1 MKYELIHLDNK
12 GLIKTSH
19 GDISFLAFVK
29 HATFAGLTNPHVIL
43 HPFRYTSFF
52 CDFAPS
58 FFRSNHFRKYPG
70 LEKDPTETAY
80 ISNRIGRAFADYFS
94 KKIYGAR
101 FTHSYECAMALKKL
115 PIKGDR
121 PDFYCDTLTAQF
133 AVEAK
138 GYSAKS
144 VSNSDMKKHKKQSGT
159 GPLAINFSVA
169 SVAYNL
175 YKKPKIKFYDP
186 IGSDEPYD
194 LVLNSR
200 LRNFYYHNAINLI
213 EMISDFRTQSELP
226 NYYAY
231 NISYPFFPFRQF
243 LVNKKIAER
252 KFIDTEWLISMKN
265 VNIENQE
272 SEDFY
277 IDVDGIGLKG
287 LHNQGGIPL
296 CS

>member
-12 GLIKTSH
+12 GLIKNSH
-19 GDISFLAFVK
+19 GDISFLAFIK
-29 HATFAGLTNPHVIL
+29 HATFAGLGSHNVIL
-43 HPFRYTSFF
+43 HPLRYTSFF

-58 FFRSNHFRKYPG
+58 FFGSNNFRKYPG

-94 KKIYGAR
+94 KKIYGAK

-121 PDFYCDTLTAQF
+121 PDFYCDTLTTQF

-138 GYSAKS
+138 GYSAQS
-144 VSNSDMKKHKKQSGT
+144 VSDSDMEKHKKQSGT
-159 GPLAINFSVA
+159 GPLSINFSVA

-194 LVLNSR
+194 LDLNSR
-200 LRNFYYHNAINLI
+200 LRYLYYSEVIKFI
-213 EMISDFRTQSELP
+213 EMFSYSRTQSELP

-231 NISYPFFPFRQF
+231 NIITPFFPFRQF
-243 LVNKKIAER
+243 LVNKEIAER
-252 KFIDTEWLISMKN
+252 KFMDAEGIKSMKN
-265 VNIENQE
+265 VNIESQE
-272 SEDFY
+272 SDDFY

-287 LHNQGGIPL
+287 LHNWFD
-296 CS
+296 

>member
-19 GDISFLAFVK
+19 ADICFLAFIK
-29 HATFAGLTNPHVIL
+29 HATFAGLKSPSIIPYL
-43 HPFRYTSFF
+43 LRYTSFF

-58 FFRSNHFRKYPG
+58 FFGSNHFRKYPG

-94 KKIYGAR
+94 KKIYGAQ
-101 FTHSYECAMALKKL
+101 FTHSYECAMALKNI

-121 PDFYCDTLTAQF
+121 PDFYCDALTAQF
-133 AVEAK
+133 SVEAK
-138 GYSAKS
+138 GYSAQS
-144 VSNSDMKKHKKQSGT
+144 VSDSDMIKHKKQSGT
-159 GPLAINFSVA
+159 GPLTSHFSVA

-194 LVLNSR
+194 LKLNSL
-200 LRNFYYHNAINLI
+200 LRELYYQDAIRFI
-213 EMISDFRTQSELP
+213 EKISDSRTQSELS
-226 NYYAY
+226 NYYSY
-231 NISYPFFPFRQF
+231 NISHPFFPFRQF
-243 LVNKKIAER
+243 LVNKGIVER
-252 KFIDTEWLISMKN
+252 KFMDTGWLTSMKN
-265 VNIENQE
+265 VNIENKE
-272 SEDFY
+272 NDDFY

-287 LHNQGGIPL
+287 CHNWFD
-296 CS
+296 